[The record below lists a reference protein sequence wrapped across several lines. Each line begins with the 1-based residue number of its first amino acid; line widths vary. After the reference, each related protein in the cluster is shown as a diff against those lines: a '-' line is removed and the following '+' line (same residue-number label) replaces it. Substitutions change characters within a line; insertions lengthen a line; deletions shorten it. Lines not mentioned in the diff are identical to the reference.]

1 MKRKQMLAL
10 IRSAER
16 RDLEDLLITLLDYA
30 GWSEDFDEQTALS
43 YIQEFLERPEKGGET
58 NESS

>member
-1 MKRKQMLAL
+1 MKRKQILAL

-16 RDLEDLLITLLDYA
+16 RDLEDLLITLFDYA
-30 GWSEDFDEQTALS
+30 GWSEDYESETVLS
-43 YIQEFLERPEKGGET
+43 YIQEFLEPTGKGGET